1 MKRIYLVKKDEHLP
15 TSQDNWIEMN
25 ALQFA
30 AFLETNAGQRRRN
43 RFLQLNNTL
52 GDDEAIFY
60 ECSEKEYPIWKKER
74 ESELYKNRRQ
84 RQYGYTIVT
93 FTTIT
98 EDGEEIAGE
107 NILPDPGVDIEGEF
121 IVRSEIERLTQ
132 AIAQLTDDERILI
145 HQFFLS
151 PKPVSELE
159 YGKVNGI
166 SQQAANKRKKA
177 VLKKLKKILYE

>member
-15 TSQDNWIEMN
+15 TTQDNWIEMN

-30 AFLETNAGQRRRN
+30 AFLETDAGQRRRN

-52 GDDEAIFY
+52 GDDEVIFY

-74 ESELYKNRRQ
+74 ESELYKNRRK
-84 RQYGYTIVT
+84 RQCGYTIVA
-93 FTTIT
+93 FATIT

-107 NILPDPGVDIEGEF
+107 NILPDPGVDIEGDF

-132 AIAQLTDDERILI
+132 AIAQLTDDEQKII

>member
-30 AFLETNAGQRRRN
+30 AFLETDAGQRRRN

-52 GDDEAIFY
+52 EDDEVIFY

-84 RQYGYTIVT
+84 FTPVPSVIKARIKKEYDVYQGIKLQITDEIDKIEEVIYSERDEHGAQYLKIRTTDNVT
-93 FTTIT
+93 FK
-98 EDGEEIAGE
+98 
-107 NILPDPGVDIEGEF
+107 
-121 IVRSEIERLTQ
+121 R
-132 AIAQLTDDERILI
+132 
-145 HQFFLS
+145 FF
-151 PKPVSELE
+151 
-159 YGKVNGI
+159 
-166 SQQAANKRKKA
+166 KRKEK
-177 VLKKLKKILYE
+177 

>member
-15 TSQDNWIEMN
+15 TAQDNWIEMD

-30 AFLETNAGQRRRN
+30 AFLETDAGQRRRN

-107 NILPDPGVDIEGEF
+107 NILPDPGVDIEGDF
-121 IVRSEIERLTQ
+121 IAHSEIERLMQ
-132 AIAQLTDDERILI
+132 AIAQLTDDEQKLI

-177 VLKKLKKILYE
+177 VLKKLKKILCE